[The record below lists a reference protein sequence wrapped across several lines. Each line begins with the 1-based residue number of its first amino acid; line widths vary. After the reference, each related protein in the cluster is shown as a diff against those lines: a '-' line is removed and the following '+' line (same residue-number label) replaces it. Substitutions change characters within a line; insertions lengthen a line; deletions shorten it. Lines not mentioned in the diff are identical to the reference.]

1 MSIADIA
8 LKCIRSVIGRA
19 GFVFL
24 MEVKVDGLQ
33 MIASMHRRC
42 VKKMDAFFDREG
54 ESERGS
60 KGS

>member
-8 LKCIRSVIGRA
+8 FKCIRSVIGRA

-33 MIASMHRRC
+33 MIASMDASSLCEEDGC
-42 VKKMDAFFDREG
+42 VF
-54 ESERGS
+54 
-60 KGS
+60 